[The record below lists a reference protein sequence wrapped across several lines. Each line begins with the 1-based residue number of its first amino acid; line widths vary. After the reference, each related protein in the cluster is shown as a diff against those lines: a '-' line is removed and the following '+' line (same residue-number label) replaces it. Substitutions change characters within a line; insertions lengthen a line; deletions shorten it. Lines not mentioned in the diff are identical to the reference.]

1 MYVELSKNNA
11 LILLI
16 CWLREASAHFDFK
29 SPDTRASM
37 QRFLTTVLREE
48 LHSPQVCAA
57 ARKVQVML
65 VNALDMCV
73 CIILM
78 FVIDMYT
85 VVTIW

>member
-1 MYVELSKNNA
+1 MYVELSKTNA

-65 VNALDMCV
+65 GL
-73 CIILM
+73 I
-78 FVIDMYT
+78 
-85 VVTIW
+85 